1 MRTRDWG
8 FKRWL
13 FTIIAGIVFS
23 STSLVFLFD
32 SRFIN
37 RVQWHLLRFLF
48 RTTGHVSS
56 LLWLAVPALI
66 LGLFLIFWGFYRLLG
81 SMISDLGIPGSWPK
95 RLYKTRHGR
104 RGPKIVVVG
113 GGTGLASLLR
123 GLKEHTTNLSAIVTV
138 ADDGGSSGRLREE
151 MGILPPGD
159 VRNCL
164 LALADAEPL
173 LNKLFQHRFTGE
185 EGALAGHNFGNLFL
199 AAMSDVTGDFLTGIK
214 EFSRVLA
221 VRGQVLPSTLQE
233 VYLEAEYTDST
244 TIRGEHKIP
253 QRGKRIRRV
262 SLVPKD
268 AEPLPEA
275 LEAIAEA
282 DLIVLGPGSLYTS
295 LIPNLLVEGITRAIV
310 CAKAPKVYVC
320 NVMTQP
326 GETEGYT
333 ATEHVEA
340 LVAHSHKKIADY
352 VLLNSDFD
360 LPRELL
366 EKYELEGSYPV
377 TGSGEEIRRLGFIPI
392 EAPIISKKD
401 LLRHDSHLLA
411 QAIMDILHRRHKAG
425 KRKC

>member
-199 AAMSDVTGDFLTGIK
+199 ARH
-214 EFSRVLA
+214 ERCNRRFSHGNQGVQQ
-221 VRGQVLPSTLQE
+221 GPCGT
-233 VYLEAEYTDST
+233 
-244 TIRGEHKIP
+244 
-253 QRGKRIRRV
+253 
-262 SLVPKD
+262 
-268 AEPLPEA
+268 
-275 LEAIAEA
+275 
-282 DLIVLGPGSLYTS
+282 GPGATLDTAGGISGSRIYRFHHHPRGAQNSPARQTDQ
-295 LIPNLLVEGITRAIV
+295 EGFFSPKRCRAS
-310 CAKAPKVYVC
+310 AR
-320 NVMTQP
+320 
-326 GETEGYT
+326 G
-333 ATEHVEA
+333 
-340 LVAHSHKKIADY
+340 
-352 VLLNSDFD
+352 
-360 LPRELL
+360 
-366 EKYELEGSYPV
+366 
-377 TGSGEEIRRLGFIPI
+377 
-392 EAPIISKKD
+392 
-401 LLRHDSHLLA
+401 
-411 QAIMDILHRRHKAG
+411 AG
-425 KRKC
+425 GNCRG